1 MEYKY
6 IEIKQ
11 FGDARL
17 LKVETKSFD
26 ENIRDDEVIVDVKYS
41 GINFADI
48 VMRLGQYRDAPSRP
62 FIPGYEVSGIISKVG
77 SAITKFKIGDEV
89 MAGTRF
95 GGYASKIK
103 IPSLQVMNLPQG
115 LSLEEAAALPVNLV
129 TAQIALGDF
138 ARVRRDDK
146 VLLDCATGGVG
157 VVAMQMCKAAGAK
170 CIGLTTSPA
179 KKEFIE
185 SYGAKAYTFEE
196 FEKSDESDFTFILNS
211 SGGSSVKSQYSRLSK
226 SGLICC
232 IGMQASI
239 NDGKSNMFA
248 YLKTVLS
255 TPWYPL
261 VKLIMQSRSV
271 GGFNALK
278 YFEDDKW
285 LLKNLPM
292 VEKSTFKPHVG
303 RVFSAN
309 EVTQAHE
316 FLEQKK
322 ARGKVLLKWD

>member
-1 MEYKY
+1 MKTQY

-11 FGDARL
+11 FGAANL
-17 LKVETKSFD
+17 LKVETKDFD
-26 ENIRDDEVIVDVKYS
+26 DSLKDDEVIIDVKYS

-48 VMRLGQYRDAPSRP
+48 VMRLGQYKDAPPKP
-62 FIPGYEVSGIISKVG
+62 FTPGYEVSGVISEIG
-77 SAITKFKIGDEV
+77 SSVSKFKVGDEV

-95 GGYASKIK
+95 GGYCSKVK
-103 IPSLQVMNLPQG
+103 ISTNQVMNLPQG
-115 LSLEEAAALPVNLV
+115 LSLLEGAALPVNQI
-129 TAQIALGDF
+129 TAQIALHDF
-138 ARVRRDDK
+138 ARIRKGDK

-157 VVAMQMCKAAGAK
+157 VVAMQMCKEVGAE
-170 CIGLTTSPA
+170 CIGLTTTPA

-196 FEKSDESDFTFILNS
+196 FENSNETEFTFILNS
-211 SGGSSVKSQYSRLSK
+211 SGGNSLKSQYNRLTK

-239 NDGKSNMFA
+239 TNGKSNIFA
-248 YLKTVLS
+248 FLKTVLT

-278 YFEDDKW
+278 YFEDDHW
-285 LLKNLPM
+285 LKANLPIL
-292 VEKSTFKPHVG
+292 ERSHFKPFIG
-303 RVFSAN
+303 KVFAAN
-309 EVTQAHE
+309 EIVQAHE

-322 ARGKVLLKWD
+322 ARGKVLIKW